1 MKLSKKNII
10 ILVLILV
17 NILLTLAIFFV
28 VSRNI
33 DNQSLSGDTNAS
45 EWNGNQYIQKPT
57 SDNAAAIAIPGWD
70 YIYLKSDT
78 LNQQVNF
85 YNPKANS
92 CLFVMSLYIEDKLVW
107 KSGYVEP
114 GYGYYNIGLT
124 EIPFAGTYDG
134 YLKIQCFERNG
145 QTLNSAK
152 INFIV
157 YIQEE
162 TND

>member
-1 MKLSKKNII
+1 MKHNKKNIT
-10 ILVLILV
+10 ILVLILINVLLITTIVLVV
-17 NILLTLAIFFV
+17 NRHSA
-28 VSRNI
+28 NY
-33 DNQSLSGDTNAS
+33 SLNGDINAS
-45 EWNGNQYIQKPT
+45 EWHGNQYIQKPT
-57 SDNAAAIAIPGWD
+57 VDNSTAIAIPGWD

-78 LNQQVNF
+78 LSQQVNF
-85 YNPKANS
+85 YNPQSNN
-92 CLFVMSLYIEDKLVW
+92 CLFVMSLYIKDRLVW

-114 GYGYYNIGLT
+114 GYGYYDIKLT
-124 EIPFAGTYDG
+124 EIPSAGTYDG

-162 TND
+162 AND